1 MTSTWHFFHILSH
14 KRHKTDHQ
22 MSHAAMTVLLCRFHK
37 TKEVRETVRIQLLMP
52 PPPKQQLRKKE
63 TFQYWNSAWQPPSE
77 IWLQCSTVTS
87 ISSLLGIVIYLSK
100 RGQGRGR
107 RRERE
112 SFHTHLHFLRLL
124 TWLMKQLTQWL
135 TPVHQVTKKSPKGPE
150 MARYWFPLF
159 PRSIP
164 ISPAISLW
172 QFAYS
177 LGLLYKIKKSEQ
189 ETCPVMYK

>member
-1 MTSTWHFFHILSH
+1 MYNKEASKQSIMTSTWHFFHILSH

-112 SFHTHLHFLRLL
+112 LSHPSPLSETSHL
-124 TWLMKQLTQWL
+124 
-135 TPVHQVTKKSPKGPE
+135 
-150 MARYWFPLF
+150 
-159 PRSIP
+159 IN
-164 ISPAISLW
+164 
-172 QFAYS
+172 
-177 LGLLYKIKKSEQ
+177 
-189 ETCPVMYK
+189 ETIDSVINACAPSY